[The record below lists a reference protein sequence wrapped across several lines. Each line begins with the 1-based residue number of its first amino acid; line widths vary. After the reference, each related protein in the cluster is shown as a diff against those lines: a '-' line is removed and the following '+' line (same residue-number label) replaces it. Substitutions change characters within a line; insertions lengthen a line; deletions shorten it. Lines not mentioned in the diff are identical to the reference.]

1 MDAEQQNE
9 IISKAKVASKEKNW
23 KELLEILSPFRNN
36 TRKAPRDVYPLLIRA
51 YGKQGNFQEGEKL
64 VGSAPASVRRRQGFL
79 KAAAELYYESEQ
91 RSKSLPFL
99 EAIHRNFDGRVS
111 IDASKMYTMV
121 LKGLASS
128 EVEKSKI
135 RSIGKVSESA
145 GNAYRALDAGGYDD
159 AISCFSEAIFE
170 LHQDATI
177 RANWIEAFRI
187 LCDFKSGDSS
197 LIVEPDNSEI
207 YSEPLKAFS
216 VSGTGWSGSGA
227 IFDYFSEFST
237 VRRISKEFPFI
248 QSKTGIS
255 GLYNRRREVYWRDAV
270 VDFFKFD
277 IFGFCGTEALVKRIS
292 TRHAKS
298 LVVGRQKS
306 EYSALAHSLI
316 LNLVKGETK
325 SAENFMTVLRQ
336 ITDSYLRFRANVPNE
351 QESTIPMFDNI
362 IHAYNL
368 DSLRFAGNMELFC
381 SVRDPRS
388 NYVANKRENRAFDS
402 SVEDYVK
409 SYRLN
414 RERIVLKHEK
424 FLTGKKG
431 DASLYSQVHFVQFEN
446 FVMDRAYRQ
455 EIAKKV
461 GLNLMHQ
468 DEHSRFKPW
477 VSEKNVYLF
486 EDYENQ
492 EEIRYIEKELA
503 EYCIDLEAF
512 QSMRTNR

>member
-9 IISKAKVASKEKNW
+9 IISKAKVAAEEKNW

-36 TRKAPRDVYPLLIRA
+36 IRKAPRDVYPLLIRA
-51 YGKQGNFQEGEKL
+51 YGKQGDFQEGEKL
-64 VGSAPASVRRRQGFL
+64 VESAPASVQRRQGFL

-99 EAIHRNFDGRVS
+99 EAIHQNFDGRVS
-111 IDASKMYTMV
+111 VDASKMYTMV
-121 LKGLASS
+121 LKGLTSS

-145 GNAYRALDAGGYDD
+145 GNAYRALDAGSYDD
-159 AISCFSEAIFE
+159 AISCFSEAILE

-177 RANWIEAFRI
+177 RANWIEAFRM
-187 LCDFKSGDSS
+187 LCDFKSGEGS

-207 YSEPLKAFS
+207 HSEPLKAFS

-237 VRRISKEFPFI
+237 VRRVGGEFPFI
-248 QSKTGIS
+248 QSKTGVS
-255 GLYNRRREVYWRDAV
+255 GLYNTRGDVCWRDAV
-270 VDFFKFD
+270 IELFKFD
-277 IFGFCGTEALVKRIS
+277 IFGFCGTEALVKRKS
-292 TRHAKS
+292 TSHAKS

-316 LNLVKGETK
+316 LNLMKGEIK
-325 SAENFMTVLRQ
+325 SAENFLTVLRQ

-351 QESTIPMFDNI
+351 EESTIPMFDNI

-368 DSLRFAGNMELFC
+368 DSLRFAANMELFC

-388 NYVANKRENRAFDS
+388 NYVASKRENKLFDS
-402 SVEDYVK
+402 SVERYVK
-409 SYRLN
+409 RYRGK
-414 RERIVLKHEK
+414 RKHIVTKYEK
-424 FLTGKKG
+424 FVAEKEHDSALR
-431 DASLYSQVHFVQFEN
+431 SQVHFVQFEN
-446 FVMDRAYRQ
+446 FVMDRTYRQ
-455 EIAKKV
+455 ELAKKA
-461 GLNLMHQ
+461 GLDLAMQ
-468 DEHSRFKPW
+468 DEYSRFKPS
-477 VSEKNVYLF
+477 VSEKNVFLF

-492 EEIRYIEKELA
+492 DEIRYIEKELP
-503 EYCIDLEAF
+503 EFCIDVHALRET
-512 QSMRTNR
+512 SDRT